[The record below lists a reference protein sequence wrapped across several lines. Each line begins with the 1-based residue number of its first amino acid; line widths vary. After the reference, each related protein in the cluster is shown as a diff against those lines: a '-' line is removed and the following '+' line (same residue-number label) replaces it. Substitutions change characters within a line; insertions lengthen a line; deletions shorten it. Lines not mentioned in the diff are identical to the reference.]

1 MKIKCSNC
9 GNILDRK
16 PSQIKRNKNQFCN
29 LICCGKYYKGKIF
42 TKEHKRKI
50 SKAMKNRKITW
61 GNKISIT
68 QKMNGTCKG
77 KNNPMY
83 GKHHSEETKLK
94 ISNNKERNK
103 KISLA
108 LKGIKKPLG
117 EKSHAWKGGKTN
129 SKGYI
134 YVYSPNHPYSNKKH
148 VAEHRL
154 IVENKIGR
162 YLKKEEIIH
171 HINEKRNDN
180 RIENLMIFKNCSEH
194 MKFHQKIRQF
204 GITNPIKR
212 QIENRWEEFG
222 KLQYTE
228 SN

>member
-1 MKIKCSNC
+1 MKTEFKLKNGMAKTIEKE
-9 GNILDRK
+9 LERRK
-16 PSQIKRNKNQFCN
+16 KLSIAMT
-29 LICCGKYYKGKIF
+29 G
-42 TKEHKRKI
+42 RKI
-50 SKAMKNRKITW
+50 QSTLGEKNPSKRLEVRK
-61 GNKISIT
+61 
-68 QKMNGTCKG
+68 KMSENHRSKRGFPH
-77 KNNPMY
+77 PMY